1 MASSASTKVSMKLLI
16 DTKCKRVLFAEASK
30 EVVDFLFNLLQLP
43 LGAVVKLLTEKSMV
57 GGIGNLYK
65 SVEGLGDSFLQ
76 PNLSRDVLLNPGF
89 PSSSTAISGL
99 LLPSSAAA
107 TGRVHGSSGFVKEVV
122 TYMVMDDLVIQPM
135 STISSIT
142 LLNKFNVKEVG
153 ALQEKV
159 VELGMNEA
167 TEGLIAVED
176 GVDKRLPQDCHLLP
190 SSNILTKEAASGC
203 LGNLY
208 SSVENLN
215 RVYMQPN
222 LSKDLLLHPTIILP
236 SSPSISGI
244 LPSAARNHSEETTPK
259 IYKCSSGY
267 IGCMTTVTDVYNSLC
282 SVCYSGRTTTELK
295 YIKGEATATARA
307 GTAPATSG
315 HSNNGFVK
323 EVVTYMIMDNLVIQ
337 PMSILSGL
345 TMLNQFNVY
354 DVGALKEAVVQLGM
368 NEGLKIL
375 KTSMEES
382 DMVLTRVFLD

>member
-368 NEGLKIL
+368 NE
-375 KTSMEES
+375 
-382 DMVLTRVFLD
+382 